1 MKKGSIITAIL
12 ALFMMTVPSQVSAQ
26 EGSGFTKFDVRED
39 FTENGFQWFR
49 DAQLLCAGTNVFL
62 MC

>member
-26 EGSGFTKFDVRED
+26 EESGFTKFDVPKNLYAN
-39 FTENGFQWFR
+39 FP
-49 DAQLLCAGTNVFL
+49 AGIS
-62 MC
+62 

>member
-26 EGSGFTKFDVRED
+26 EESGFTKFDVRED
-39 FTENGFQWFR
+39 FTENGFI
-49 DAQLLCAGTNVFL
+49 
-62 MC
+62 

>member
-12 ALFMMTVPSQVSAQ
+12 ALFMMTVPSLVSAQ

-39 FTENGFQWFR
+39 FTENGFI
-49 DAQLLCAGTNVFL
+49 
-62 MC
+62 